1 MAVDA
6 KNKAWAKVHLTPYE
20 QALQQADQTKQ
31 AKQYQRERHAGFLE
45 SYNDPPPPPPDGLK
59 VTLSSIGGL
68 TQDKQG
74 RALLPKPFVFQCGPL
89 EQYTV
94 AHEFNMG
101 TYDTIDDDQFAR
113 RGSRQLDTWQFDTL
127 AMYLGATKDG
137 KHYLPGWV
145 PYPTPMPGGQQYRR
159 PEWYV
164 EQLRSLF
171 DAGAPFRYAC
181 AFKHSTT
188 IHRTFALLTAFN
200 EDYRHG
206 EGDAIYLSA
215 VSFMQWRDPR
225 GSSTQHQSR
234 AAAASPRHFK
244 VNNEVNNGPFLAW
257 DDRSDRSGR
266 PTRTSR
272 PPSATSRASTTT
284 TLGSGVPSRRRTSS
298 TAAAVTPRST
308 RLGSQRLQEADRLVP
323 DRAQEADRET
333 RRAEGHQAEVAPMT
347 ATKPKDRHK
356 EVQRHKKLTA
366 ETVTLTPAEEARVVA
381 SRSVRR
387 ALTTVTCEPPTSGR
401 RGCER
406 SCAGRGTPSTSPG
419 CATASPGMTSP
430 PTTCGTSTRRRR

>member
-1 MAVDA
+1 MTRSAARWDKTITYHLADEVFYDGDTWTATRTNVNNKPGVAVDA

-74 RALLPKPFVFQCGPL
+74 RALLPQAFVFQCGPL

-127 AMYLGATKDG
+127 AMYLGSTKDG

-181 AFKHSTT
+181 AFKNSTT

-206 EGDAIYLSA
+206 EGDTIYLSA

-225 GSSTQHQSR
+225 GSSPKHHKQSLR
-234 AAAASPRHFK
+234 LPARVHFK

-257 DDRSDRSGR
+257 DDEIGQVG
-266 PTRTSR
+266 
-272 PPSATSRASTTT
+272 STNPHQPT
-284 TLGSGVPSRRRTSS
+284 TLSDLAHFYYHDPGEWRAIAKANKLHGGSGSAPIYQTWGPKTSKKPTGWFLIVPKKPTS
-298 TAAAVTPRST
+298 
-308 RLGSQRLQEADRLVP
+308 
-323 DRAQEADRET
+323 
-333 RRAEGHQAEVAPMT
+333 
-347 ATKPKDRHK
+347 K
-356 EVQRHKKLTA
+356 
-366 ETVTLTPAEEARVVA
+366 PAEQKVTKQ
-381 SRSVRR
+381 RSHR
-387 ALTTVTCEPPTSGR
+387 
-401 RGCER
+401 
-406 SCAGRGTPSTSPG
+406 
-419 CATASPGMTSP
+419 
-430 PTTCGTSTRRRR
+430 